1 MRIFVTLLLVGS
13 SLLSLYPI
21 ERGKATFYGKKFHG
35 RKTASG
41 ERLDNNAPVAAHRTL
56 EFGTW
61 VRVTHADTRSV
72 VFVRVID
79 RGPFGRGRIIDLSYA
94 TAERLGMVRSGVAE
108 VEVKVASEVD
118 WAINTPPLNPNPI
131 DRVELIR
138 TPVPETPMV
147 NTTIPPYKERRKKGL
162 LSFPLFK
169 KKAS

>member
-72 VFVRVID
+72 VFVRIID

-108 VEVKVASEVD
+108 VEVMVAPEVD
-118 WAINTPPLNPNPI
+118 WAINTPPLQSNPI
-131 DRVELIR
+131 ERVEYIR
-138 TPVPETPMV
+138 IPVPETPIV

-162 LSFPLFK
+162 VAFPLFIRR
-169 KKAS
+169 